1 MPGLQLIRDL
11 AIVLVIAGGV
21 AWLCQRLRL
30 SVVVGYLVAG
40 TVIGP
45 NTPPFALVADLER
58 VETLAQLGLVFLVFW
73 IGLNLNLNRLR
84 NLGFSVIAATLIAAL
99 LVLNAC
105 RGLGWALGWSPT
117 ASLFLAGMLMV
128 SSSAIIGKVLDEL
141 NLVHERPGQLALGM
155 TVLEDAV
162 AVAMLTLLTSLV
174 QLGGGQPSP
183 GLLTTLGGLGAF
195 VTTLA
200 VLSLLVAPRLLERL
214 SREAAPEVRT
224 LAVTGLL
231 LLVAWGAVRAGYSL
245 ALGAFVFGTIMG
257 STRYQADLARSFD
270 GLHQIFG
277 AVFFVAV
284 GMQVDFRLLA
294 TDWPLVLLVAGSAW
308 MLRPVACALGLL
320 AVGNPPREAIQAG
333 LALTPLGEFSFV
345 IAQLGA
351 SSGAVSPAMYAA
363 AVGASLVTALAAPTF
378 TRRSERWSEWCVRR
392 LPSRVAA
399 WVEFYHNWLTRLR
412 ARTSGSALWRMTSTP
427 LLLATLHVLLVS
439 ALLLFAWPVYLRAR
453 AVLEGEGWAAR
464 LLPYWFWGAFGLVLL
479 GPLIAL
485 WRQLTALTMLLAES
499 ATQGL
504 PRARRLQP
512 FLEMALR
519 SVALVVL
526 GVWLLALVPTG
537 PLRAGVVAGV
547 ALLLGVL
554 GLLFWRR
561 FVHLHSRF
569 EYELRRQFR
578 RATHPVA
585 TSAWT
590 AVLPEST
597 ADWGLDID
605 EVVLPGDSALAGRT
619 LGELAIRAQFGCSV
633 VGIDRQG
640 YGLANPGADTVLF
653 PRDKLLLL
661 GTPEQLARAA
671 QFLGAAASP
680 RAVTADFD
688 ELTMETVRVPEGCP
702 LAGRPL
708 RELDLIRRVGV
719 QIGGIRRGR
728 HRTLAPSGQDRFE
741 VGDELLVLG
750 THAQIKAFCALL
762 GPAPNETTA
771 IARGDPSERSGA

>member
-21 AWLCQRLRL
+21 AWLCQRLHL

-40 TVIGP
+40 AVIGP

-99 LVLNAC
+99 LVLNAS

-174 QLGGGQPSP
+174 QLGGGQSSS
-183 GLLTTLGGLGAF
+183 GWLTALGGLGAF
-195 VTTLA
+195 VAALA

-224 LAVTGLL
+224 LAVAGLL

-257 STRYQADLARSFD
+257 STRYQADLARAFD

-294 TDWPLVLLVAGSAW
+294 TDWPLVGLLTGLAW
-308 MLRPVACALGLL
+308 VLRPVACALGLL

-351 SSGAVSPAMYAA
+351 STGAVSPAVYAA

-392 LPSRVAA
+392 LPSRVGA

-412 ARTSGSALWRMTSTP
+412 ARTSGSALWRMTSAP

-453 AVLEGEGWAAR
+453 EALEGGGWAAR

-499 ATQGL
+499 ATRGL
-504 PRARRLQP
+504 PRAKRLQP

-537 PLRAGVVAGV
+537 PLRVGVVAGV

-578 RATHPVA
+578 RATHATA
-585 TSAWT
+585 TSAWGGI
-590 AVLPEST
+590 LPDST

-640 YGLANPGADTVLF
+640 YGIANPRADTVLF

-688 ELTMETVRVPEGCP
+688 ELTMETVHVPEGCP

-728 HRTLAPSGQDRFE
+728 HRTLAPSGHDRFE

-762 GPAPNETTA
+762 GPVVNEPTATAPGNPA
-771 IARGDPSERSGA
+771 ARSGS

>member
-1 MPGLQLIRDL
+1 M
-11 AIVLVIAGGV
+11 
-21 AWLCQRLRL
+21 
-30 SVVVGYLVAG
+30 
-40 TVIGP
+40 VIGP
-45 NTPPFALVADLER
+45 YTPPFALVADRER

-84 NLGFSVIAATLIAAL
+84 NLGFSVIAATGIAAL

-105 RGLGWALGWSPT
+105 RALGWALGWSPT
-117 ASLFLAGMLMV
+117 ASLFLAGLLMV
-128 SSSAIIGKVLDEL
+128 SSSAVIGKVLDEL
-141 NLVHERPGQLALGM
+141 NLIHERPGQLALGV

-174 QLGGGQPSP
+174 HLGGDGPP
-183 GLLTTLGGLGAF
+183 LAGLLSTLGRLGAF
-195 VTTLA
+195 VAALA
-200 VLSLLVAPRLLERL
+200 VLSLLMAPRLLDRL

-224 LAVTGLL
+224 LAVAGLL

-257 STRYQADLARSFD
+257 STRYQADLARAFD

-284 GMQVDFRLLA
+284 GMQVDLRLLV
-294 TDWPLVLLVAGSAW
+294 TDWPLCLLLVALAW
-308 MLRPVACALGLL
+308 VLRPVACALGLL
-320 AVGNPPREAIQAG
+320 AVGNTPREALQAG
-333 LALTPLGEFSFV
+333 LALTPLGEFSFI
-345 IAQLGA
+345 IAQL
-351 SSGAVSPAMYAA
+351 AVTTGVVPPSVYAA
-363 AVGASLVTALAAPTF
+363 AVGASLVTALAAPVL
-378 TRRSERWSEWCVRR
+378 TRRSESWSTEWVRR
-392 LPSRVAA
+392 LPARVGA
-399 WVEFYHNWLTRLR
+399 WVSFYHNWLSRLR
-412 ARTSGSALWRMTSTP
+412 ARTSDSALWQLTAGR
-427 LLLATLHVLLVS
+427 LLQAALHVLLVS

-453 AVLEGEGWAAR
+453 EALGDEGWPAR
-464 LLPYWFWGAFGLVLL
+464 VWPYGFWGAFGLVLL

-485 WRQLTALTMLLAES
+485 WRQLTALAMMLAES
-499 ATQGL
+499 ATQGS
-504 PRARRLQP
+504 PRPQRLRP

-519 SVALVVL
+519 SVALVLL
-526 GVWLLALVPTG
+526 GLWWLALVPTG
-537 PLRAGVVAGV
+537 PLRVGVVAGV
-547 ALLLGVL
+547 ALTLTALAA
-554 GLLFWRR
+554 LFWRR

-578 RATHPVA
+578 RAAHPVA
-585 TSAWT
+585 TSAWA
-590 AVLPEST
+590 AVLPDAT

-671 QFLGAAASP
+671 QYLGAAASP
-680 RAVTADFD
+680 RAATADFD
-688 ELTMETVRVPEGCP
+688 ELTMETVRVPEGCV

-719 QIGGIRRGR
+719 QLGGIRRGR
-728 HRTLAPSGQDRFE
+728 RRILAPGGHDRFE

-762 GPAPNETTA
+762 GASAGELTGPAPDAAAAERAPPKTLRRRGWPA
-771 IARGDPSERSGA
+771 ARPVSGGRPQRRSI